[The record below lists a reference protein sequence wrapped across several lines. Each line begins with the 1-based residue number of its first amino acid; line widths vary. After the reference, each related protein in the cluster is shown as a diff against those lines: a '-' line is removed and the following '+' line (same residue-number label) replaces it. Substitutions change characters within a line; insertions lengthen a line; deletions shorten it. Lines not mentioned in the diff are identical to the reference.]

1 MIAKIADLEKT
12 IEGLTAN
19 IKHETEVIAE
29 MQEQMKRASENR
41 EAANADYQETIS
53 DQRLTQAILNKA
65 LQRMQLVYSEAVY
78 DKYGKRTQF
87 LQSDDEPAQPG
98 AAHIATSGNH
108 TNAGNGPAR
117 FTKYEEHAGGD
128 RVVAMLQEII
138 ADSRTMEDEAI
149 DAEED
154 AQTAYEDL

>member
-1 MIAKIADLEKT
+1 MGIADLEKN
-12 IEGLTAN
+12 IESLTADIN
-19 IKHETEVIAE
+19 YLTSEIAE

-78 DKYGKRTQF
+78 DKYGKRAQF
-87 LQSDDEPAQPG
+87 IQQPG

-108 TNAGNGPAR
+108 TDPG
-117 FTKYEEHAGGD
+117 
-128 RVVAMLQEII
+128 
-138 ADSRTMEDEAI
+138 
-149 DAEED
+149 
-154 AQTAYEDL
+154 

>member
-1 MIAKIADLEKT
+1 
-12 IEGLTAN
+12 
-19 IKHETEVIAE
+19 
-29 MQEQMKRASENR
+29 MKRASENR
-41 EAANADYQETIS
+41 EAANADYQETIT

-65 LQRMQLVYSEAVY
+65 LERMQLVYTEAVY

-87 LQSDDEPAQPG
+87 TQEGEEPALPG

-108 TNAGNGPAR
+108 TDPGNGPAR

-128 RVVAMLQEII
+128 RVVAMLKEII
-138 ADSRTMEDEAI
+138 TDSRKMEDEAI

-154 AQTAYEDL
+154 AQTAYEDFMKESNA